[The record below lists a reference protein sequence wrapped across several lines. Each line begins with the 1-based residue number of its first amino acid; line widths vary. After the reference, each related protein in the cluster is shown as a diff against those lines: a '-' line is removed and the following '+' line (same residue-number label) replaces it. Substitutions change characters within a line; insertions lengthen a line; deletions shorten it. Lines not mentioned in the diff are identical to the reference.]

1 MGKLAKPANRLLFA
15 LCVLITG
22 AIAGAFVWA
31 FFFCM
36 DIGLG
41 LLWEKLPQM
50 LGAAVGREVPALASG
65 PFGFTAWPLIVCLI
79 GGLAIG
85 LYDKHVGFAPEEL
98 NVVMGKV
105 KGEGRYPYD
114 HLGKRSLSAL
124 LPLLFGGSVGPEAG
138 LTGVIAGLCTWV
150 GDRMRRFGADFRAM
164 TVAGTQ
170 AALTALF
177 TAPLYGFAAPLAGTA
192 DGRVPEG
199 EVDIKLPRAGKAAV
213 YLCAV
218 LGALGAFF
226 WLAELIGGGGG
237 LPRFSAANV
246 GPRELAWLVPLALAG
261 TACGWAYHASGAPY
275 GRPSRRQGDAG
286 RLGLGALRHGASL
299 RHVRRRNAV
308 HPAHGALDR
317 HPGGRVGGDGL
328 REGGAHARVHQ
339 AWLARRP
346 FLPGHLLGDR
356 AWLRLCPDQRRRCGV
371 LRCHVHLGAHGRGHA
386 PAAHGGASAGHVLP
400 A

>member
-41 LLWEKLPQM
+41 LLWEKLPQT
-50 LGAAVGREVPALASG
+50 LGAAAGQEVPPLASG
-65 PFGFTAWPLIVCLI
+65 PFGFAAWPLIVCLI

-218 LGALGAFF
+218 VGALGAFF
-226 WLAELIGGGGG
+226 GLAELIGGGGG

-246 GPRELAWLVPLALAG
+246 GPREALRGWCRWRLRARPAAGHTTLRARLPARWRAVWATDPSQRRCWPAWPWRFAAWRFPTPCSPAKRSPPCSWRAG
-261 TACGWAYHASGAPY
+261 P
-275 GRPSRRQGDAG
+275 PSRRA
-286 RLGLGALRHGASL
+286 RWWRRAS
-299 RHVRRRNAV
+299 
-308 HPAHGALDR
+308 
-317 HPGGRVGGDGL
+317 
-328 REGGAHARVHQ
+328 
-339 AWLARRP
+339 
-346 FLPGHLLGDR
+346 
-356 AWLRLCPDQRRRCGV
+356 
-371 LRCHVHLGAHGRGHA
+371 
-386 PAAHGGASAGHVLP
+386 
-400 A
+400 

>member
-41 LLWEKLPQM
+41 LLWEKLPQT
-50 LGAAVGREVPALASG
+50 LGAAAGREVPALASG
-65 PFGFTAWPLIVCLI
+65 PFGFAAWPLIVCLI

-192 DGRVPEG
+192 DGRV
-199 EVDIKLPRAGKAAV
+199 
-213 YLCAV
+213 
-218 LGALGAFF
+218 
-226 WLAELIGGGGG
+226 
-237 LPRFSAANV
+237 
-246 GPRELAWLVPLALAG
+246 
-261 TACGWAYHASGAPY
+261 
-275 GRPSRRQGDAG
+275 
-286 RLGLGALRHGASL
+286 
-299 RHVRRRNAV
+299 
-308 HPAHGALDR
+308 
-317 HPGGRVGGDGL
+317 GGDGL

-346 FLPGHLLGDR
+346 FLPGHLLGNR

-371 LRCHVHLGAHGRGHA
+371 LRCRMHLGAHGRGHA

-400 A
+400 AQGRDRDAGRGRHRRGHPSAAGVEPAKDGGCARR

>member
-65 PFGFTAWPLIVCLI
+65 PFGFAAWPLIVCLI

-192 DGRVPEG
+192 DWRVPEG

-218 LGALGAFF
+218 VGALGAFF
-226 WLAELIGGGGG
+226 GLAELIGGGGG

-246 GPRELAWLVPLALAG
+246 GPRELA
-261 TACGWAYHASGAPY
+261 
-275 GRPSRRQGDAG
+275 
-286 RLGLGALRHGASL
+286 
-299 RHVRRRNAV
+299 
-308 HPAHGALDR
+308 
-317 HPGGRVGGDGL
+317 
-328 REGGAHARVHQ
+328 
-339 AWLARRP
+339 
-346 FLPGHLLGDR
+346 
-356 AWLRLCPDQRRRCGV
+356 
-371 LRCHVHLGAHGRGHA
+371 
-386 PAAHGGASAGHVLP
+386 
-400 A
+400 